1 MLRPLKLAVSCCVLA
16 VIIFY
21 GGPFALGVA
30 AKIGLERQGAEM
42 FGVPVSVERVRL
54 DLLKG
59 EVELTELSLVNPEGY
74 RVGEALGVSRLYFD
88 LTLSSLLGSP
98 IKIDNV
104 IVEHARATY
113 EVNERAIG
121 NLNVLLERLS
131 GEDNTSRNGDTGQG
145 SAPAGKK
152 KEAKIR
158 VDQVLVVDTVLTLD
172 MQAFGGKRAAETL
185 SEFRAEK
192 IGGETGLVPHAL
204 GREMARILLKNI
216 LLAAERKYK
225 ERVKT
230 GLRDKLM
237 EALQEGVGEKIES
250 FLEKF

>member
-1 MLRPLKLAVSCCVLA
+1 
-16 VIIFY
+16 
-21 GGPFALGVA
+21 
-30 AKIGLERQGAEM
+30 
-42 FGVPVSVERVRL
+42 
-54 DLLKG
+54 
-59 EVELTELSLVNPEGY
+59 
-74 RVGEALGVSRLYFD
+74 
-88 LTLSSLLGSP
+88 
-98 IKIDNV
+98 
-104 IVEHARATY
+104 
-113 EVNERAIG
+113 
-121 NLNVLLERLS
+121 
-131 GEDNTSRNGDTGQG
+131 
-145 SAPAGKK
+145 
-152 KEAKIR
+152 
-158 VDQVLVVDTVLTLD
+158 